1 MYFVILLK
9 GAKAPFNLF
18 GVMMK
23 FLKKTVHFSYL
34 SKDKQRYF
42 GKKVTHAGVDI
53 TCYGFWFFHVYWW
66 N

>member
-1 MYFVILLK
+1 
-9 GAKAPFNLF
+9 
-18 GVMMK
+18 MK

-42 GKKVTHAGVDI
+42 GKKVTHAGGDV
-53 TCYGFWFFHVYWW
+53 TCYGFWFFHIYWW